1 MHYIQIPQSD
11 HQRKLSFY
19 LAAEEYVAQHFVS
32 SDYFFMWQ
40 VEPSVIFGR
49 NQLIDNEVN
58 VDYCLTHHIDM
69 FRRKSGGGCVF
80 ADMSNVML
88 SFITPDIN
96 VNLTFNRYIN
106 MLVKVLRDMGV
117 VCEASGRNDIMIDG
131 RKVSGAAFYH
141 LPNRSIVHSTLLYNT
156 DMEKMMSSIT
166 PSGAKLQSKGV
177 ASVRQHVALLE
188 DYTSLTLSEVID
200 FIRVHLCHDE
210 TITLNEDDVKAIKKI
225 ELSYLKP
232 EFIYGVNPKYTV
244 IKRKRIEGAGEIEAR
259 IEVHNNKIM
268 HINLLGDYF
277 LVGDLE
283 SLLNLL
289 EGVSLDAE
297 SIRSALPENLSQYIL
312 NLKRDDIVSLLMD
325 AD

>member
-1 MHYIQIPQSD
+1 MHIN
-11 HQRKLSFY
+11 L
-19 LAAEEYVAQHFVS
+19 LG
-32 SDYFFMWQ
+32 DYF
-40 VEPSVIFGR
+40 
-49 NQLIDNEVN
+49 L
-58 VDYCLTHHIDM
+58 VDDLE
-69 FRRKSGGGCVF
+69 S
-80 ADMSNVML
+80 
-88 SFITPDIN
+88 
-96 VNLTFNRYIN
+96 
-106 MLVKVLRDMGV
+106 
-117 VCEASGRNDIMIDG
+117 
-131 RKVSGAAFYH
+131 
-141 LPNRSIVHSTLLYNT
+141 LLN
-156 DMEKMMSSIT
+156 
-166 PSGAKLQSKGV
+166 
-177 ASVRQHVALLE
+177 LLE

-289 EGVSLDAE
+289 EGVSLDARFTSYLNNE
-297 SIRSALPENLSQYIL
+297 STRVRLMADRFVNDKTLKATVKYLELAKEYNVSPVTLAISYSKHFDFVASTIIGARVLSQL
-312 NLKRDDIVSLLMD
+312 DVCMPT
-325 AD
+325 